1 MEQAKKEHPSL
12 KFFIDLHRD
21 AGSYERTTT
30 EIDGIKYAK
39 MMFVVGLKHENYQ
52 PNLDLAN
59 LLNEKIV
66 AFDDSLSRGV
76 LKKDNAG
83 ANGIYNQDF
92 DPNTILIEVGGQYN
106 NIEEVNNS
114 LKVFASIIYD
124 YLKGEAWKKRK
135 IGF

>member
-1 MEQAKKEHPSL
+1 MKKILVLFNQKCRP
-12 KFFIDLHRD
+12 DLCV
-21 AGSYERTTT
+21 Y
-30 EIDGIKYAK
+30 IFLY
-39 MMFVVGLKHENYQ
+39 LYCNLNYSE
-52 PNLDLAN
+52 